1 VPARAGAC
9 QRVIHQTFQE
19 LMQMPSRT
27 AALLLVCLV
36 VPPFIRGAVAQTTA
50 AISGTVQDANRGVL
64 PGVTVTATN
73 TATNLVRTS
82 LTGVEGRYVIPALPP
97 GEYDVRAEL
106 AGFKPHVRR
115 KLAVTV
121 AETLVLNITL
131 QIGGI
136 EIEDVVVGV
145 IPLVNT
151 SSPELSYL
159 VGAAAIEQL
168 PLNGRNYTDLALL
181 QPGVVAYP
189 HRDGGSVVAHGLG
202 VSINGQ
208 DPRANVY
215 LLDGTLQNDFTNGPA
230 GSAAGTALGIETIR
244 EFRVEANAYSAE
256 FGRNSGGQINVLT
269 KSGTNQLSGSA
280 FEFHRNDAMD
290 ARNYFDAGGKPDFH
304 RNQFGGTIGGPI
316 ARDRTFF
323 FVGYEALIERLG
335 RTISTVVPDDNARLG
350 ILPSGTIP
358 VDAAVAPYLAEFPR
372 ANGPSLGQGL
382 AVYNF
387 PFEQTLDQHF
397 VQGRIDHNL
406 AAGRQLFARY
416 TLDDTNQFLPTDYP
430 QFPREFFSRNQ
441 FFTGEYRHVFS
452 PSTLSTAR
460 LGFSRTRI
468 GQNVEANTS
477 QPLQEFVPGRG
488 VMGSIDVAGLRR
500 FGPQSSANLRL
511 VQNVFSVQNDLV
523 HTRGRHVI
531 KAGGLIERYQD
542 NMVNPTFS
550 LGIYA
555 FPTLADFLRNV
566 PNNFVGLTPEAQFD
580 RYWRFTL
587 FGFYVQDDVQIT
599 PRLTLNGGVRY
610 EFSTLP
616 ADKYGRDVAMPDLS
630 AAQETIGPLY
640 ENPTYTNISPRGGL
654 AWDVFGN
661 GSTSLR
667 GGYGLYFNTNNH
679 QNLIVTVTNPPFTP
693 RPVIVNPTFPNPPFN
708 RAAAISIRPIQFDL
722 ENPRV
727 HVYNVNVQ
735 RELWWRTALMV
746 GYAGSRGQHLLR
758 SGDVN
763 TAVPVILPDGTP
775 FIPANTPRRNRSFST
790 IELKSSDGESWYN
803 ALILDVRRRWAN
815 GVAVQSSYTFAKSE
829 DTTQAS
835 TFFSDAT
842 NGTTSALPEFV
853 PDYNKGP
860 SDFDV
865 RHNWVLS
872 LTYELP
878 FARGLT
884 GIAARL
890 LDGWSLSGIWT
901 ARSGQ
906 PLTVFVG
913 ANRSRSQWNPSRGPG
928 IGQDRP
934 SYAPGFG
941 PDSAVTGNPERWFN
955 PDAFVL
961 QPAGTF
967 GNTGRGDFTGPDLR
981 TLDLSLTRQARWRL
995 LGDTGRIDFRIEAFN
1010 ILNRSNFGVP
1020 ELRAFAGRSDD
1031 EPVFATFGRISN
1043 TVTSSRQIQ
1052 VGIRVAF

>member
-1 VPARAGAC
+1 MQV
-9 QRVIHQTFQE
+9 RV
-19 LMQMPSRT
+19 
-27 AALLLVCLV
+27 AAILLVCLL
-36 VPPFIRGAVAQTTA
+36 VPSFAPRARAQTTA
-50 AISGTVQDANRGVL
+50 AISGLVQDAGGGVL

-73 TATNLVRTS
+73 AATNLVRTGV
-82 LTGVEGRYVIPALPP
+82 TGAEGRYVIPALPP
-97 GEYDVRAEL
+97 GEYEVRAEL
-106 AGFKPHVRR
+106 TGFKPHLRR
-115 KLAVTV
+115 GLTLTV
-121 AETLVLNITL
+121 AETLVLNVTL
-131 QIGGI
+131 QVGGI
-136 EIEDVVVGV
+136 EIEDVVVGAT
-145 IPLVNT
+145 PLVNT
-151 SSPELSYL
+151 SSSELSYL
-159 VGAAAIEQL
+159 VGAAAMEQL

-181 QPGVVAYP
+181 QPGVLAYP

-202 VSINGQ
+202 VSVNGQ
-208 DPRANVY
+208 DPRSNVY

-269 KSGTNQLSGSA
+269 RSGTNRYGGSV
-280 FEFHRNDAMD
+280 FEFHRNDALD
-290 ARNYFDAGGKPDFH
+290 ARNFFDVDEKPDFT
-304 RNQFGGTIGGPI
+304 RNQFGGTLGGPI
-316 ARDRTFF
+316 TVDRAFF
-323 FVGYEALIERLG
+323 FLGYEALVERLG

-350 ILPSGTIP
+350 ILPTGTIP
-358 VDAAVAPYLAEFPR
+358 VDPAVAPYLAEFPR

-387 PFEQTLDQHF
+387 PFNQTIDQHF
-397 VQGRIDHNL
+397 VQGRVDYNF
-406 AAGRQLFARY
+406 AAGRQMFARY
-416 TLDDTNQFLPTDYP
+416 TFDDTSQFLPTDYP

-441 FFTGEYRHVFS
+441 FFTSEYRHVFS
-452 PSTLSTAR
+452 PSTLNTAR

-477 QPLQEFVPGRG
+477 QPLPEFVPGRG
-488 VMGSIDVAGLRR
+488 IMGDIDITGLRR

-511 VQNVFSVQNDLV
+511 VQNLFSFQNDFV
-523 HTRGRHVI
+523 HTRGRQLI
-531 KAGGLIERYQD
+531 KAGGLVERYQD

-555 FPTLADFLRNV
+555 FPNLAAFLRNT
-566 PNNFVGLTPEAQFD
+566 PNNFIGLTPEAQFD

-587 FGFYVQDDVQIT
+587 FGFYVQDDFQAT
-599 PRLTLNGGVRY
+599 PRLTLNGGLRY
-610 EFSTLP
+610 EFTTLP

-630 AAQETIGPLY
+630 APKETIGPLY
-640 ENPTYTNISPRGGL
+640 ENPTYTNLSPRGGV
-654 AWDVFGN
+654 AWDVFGD
-661 GSTSLR
+661 GRTSVR

-708 RAAAISIRPIQFDL
+708 RAAAISIRPIQYDL
-722 ENPRV
+722 DNPRV

-735 RELWWRTALMV
+735 RELWWKTALTV
-746 GYAGSRGQHLLR
+746 GYAGSRGRHLLR

-763 TAVPVILPDGTP
+763 TALPVIQSDGTP
-775 FIPANTPRRNRSFST
+775 FIPAATPRQNRNFST

-803 ALILDVRRRWAN
+803 AFILDVRRRWN
-815 GVAVQSSYTFAKSE
+815 SGLAVQSSYTLSKSE

-842 NGTTSALPEFV
+842 NGTTSAMPEYV

-865 RHNWVLS
+865 RHNWVLNFS
-872 LTYELP
+872 YRLP
-878 FARGLT
+878 FGRGLS
-884 GIAARL
+884 GVAGAM
-890 LDGWSLSGIWT
+890 LDGWTFSGIWT
-901 ARSGQ
+901 VRSGQ
-906 PLTVFVG
+906 PLTVFVAG
-913 ANRSRSQWNPSRGPG
+913 NRSRSQWNPSRGPG

-934 SYAPGFG
+934 SYAPGYG
-941 PDSAVTGNPERWFN
+941 PDNAVFGRVDRWFDPN
-955 PDAFVL
+955 AFAL

-981 TLDLSLTRQARWRL
+981 TLDLSLTKQVRWGV
-995 LGDTGRIDFRIEAFN
+995 LGDNGRIDVRIEAFN
-1010 ILNRSNFGVP
+1010 VLNRANFGVP
-1020 ELRAFAGRSDD
+1020 ELRAFAGQSDN
-1031 EPVFATFGRISN
+1031 EPVLATFGRIST

-1052 VGIRVAF
+1052 LGIRAAF